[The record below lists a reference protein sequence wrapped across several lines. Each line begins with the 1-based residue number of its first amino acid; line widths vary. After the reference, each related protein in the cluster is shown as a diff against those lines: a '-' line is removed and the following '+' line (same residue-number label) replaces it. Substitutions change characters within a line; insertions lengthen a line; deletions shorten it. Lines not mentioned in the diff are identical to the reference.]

1 MSCRVSDFVT
11 RAAAVLAGVAFAF
24 AALPATPV
32 AIEAQ
37 EEMSQVERTF
47 SDLSY
52 RNVGPSR
59 GGRVTAVAA
68 ERLAHLSF
76 PSASSPDIGNTCW
89 MKRFS
94 PFRLTR
100 IGAVRP

>member
-1 MSCRVSDFVT
+1 MSDFVT
-11 RAAAVLAGVAFAF
+11 RAATVLAGLAFAF

-59 GGRVTAVAA
+59 GGRVTAVAG
-68 ERLAHLSF
+68 H
-76 PSASSPDIGNTCW
+76 PDH
-89 MKRFS
+89 
-94 PFRLTR
+94 PLTFYM
-100 IGAVRP
+100 